1 MCDKDMTH
9 LTRKIYQLHNFEIYR
24 DNNILYDII
33 PFIKDYCPTDFEFNN
48 QIKRLDENKY
58 FDNPGGYVDSVLSI
72 NKIIDILSECKP
84 SKEMLSFLLWLSNL
98 HVLLRNI

>member
-1 MCDKDMTH
+1 MSH
-9 LTRKIYQLHNFEIYR
+9 LISKVYQLHNFEIYR
-24 DNNILYDII
+24 DNDILYVSYDDII
-33 PFIKDYCPTDFEFNN
+33 PFIKNYCSTDFEFNN
-48 QIKRLDENKY
+48 QIKILDENKY

-72 NKIIDILSECKP
+72 SKIIDILSECKA